1 VTKSIVS
8 LIAACLFL
16 TGCGSGYQPT
26 TVSAASNVAD
36 AHQWKG
42 APYHL
47 AFGAPEAAPRSA
59 GITLPPIQYTANPD
73 MLESRADLVVH
84 FDTPAHQPK
93 GAVVDQM
100 IMGPADISGRYG
112 ELPAEYVAN
121 ASRQLSE
128 VLGSYCTSGKVNI
141 SVAITKSSL
150 SLGATEDQIN
160 AKRLSDWVPAELEFK
175 NPNPKC

>member
-8 LIAACLFL
+8 MIAACLFL
-16 TGCGSGYQPT
+16 TGCGSGYQPS
-26 TVSAASNVAD
+26 TVAAASN

-47 AFGAPEAAPRSA
+47 AFGAPEAAPHSA

-84 FDTPAHQPK
+84 FDAPGVHQQGP
-93 GAVVDQM
+93 VVDQM

-112 ELPAEYVAN
+112 ALPAEYLDN
-121 ASRQLSE
+121 ASRQLSA
-128 VLGSYCTSGKVNI
+128 VLGSYCTSGKVKI

-175 NPNPKC
+175 NPHPKC